1 MSKFWNVMIVGP
13 TIPSIYLDKRLEN
26 DKDYGMN
33 MFKPN
38 VTACMSWL
46 SGKPKD
52 SVVYVSFGSVA
63 SLGIEQME
71 EIALALKDRNGYFL
85 WVVRETEKAKL
96 PHNYIKET
104 SHKGLVVTWCPQLE
118 VLSHESVGCFLTHC
132 GFNSTLEALS
142 LGVPML
148 ALPQWTDQCTNAKYI
163 EDVWRIGIRARP
175 DEKGIVR
182 KETIIRCIMELLM
195 EVGKKGEEIKK
206 NSIKWK
212 NLAKKAVDEGGKSDK
227 NVDEFIAKLI

>member
-1 MSKFWNVMIVGP
+1 MSKFWNVMTVGP
-13 TIPSIYLDKRLEN
+13 TIPSIYLDKELEN
-26 DKDYGMN
+26 DKDY
-33 MFKPN
+33 
-38 VTACMSWL
+38 
-46 SGKPKD
+46 
-52 SVVYVSFGSVA
+52 
-63 SLGIEQME
+63 GIEQME
-71 EIALALKDRNGYFL
+71 EIAWALKDRNGYFL
-85 WVVRETEKAKL
+85 WVIRETEKPKL
-96 PHNYIKET
+96 PHNYVKET